1 MAMKQKDAVF
11 AAFNAGQQQG
21 LEGEALKSFA
31 AEQVKQGLM
40 SGEVSHKEGA
50 ITDEAKATK
59 YAKSLISNWTKKD
72 DRLTNG
78 VKYVPATRRGPQVK
92 DDVLKKLNESLKSL
106 KVHDAGNMTLISSVE
121 AKIAERKAQLAQEK
135 AGSKVQTLEETM
147 AALAEIGVINNAE

>member
-31 AEQVKQGLM
+31 AEQIKQGLM
-40 SGEVSHKEGA
+40 SGEVSHKEGPV
-50 ITDEAKATK
+50 TDEAKATK

-72 DRLTNG
+72 ERLTNG

-92 DDVLKKLNESLKSL
+92 DETLKKLNESLKSL
-106 KVHDAGNMTLISSVE
+106 KVHSPDNMTLITSVQ
-121 AKIAERKAQLAQEK
+121 AKIDERKAQLAAEK
-135 AGSKVQTLEETM
+135 AGSKVQTLEEAM
-147 AALAEIGVINNAE
+147 ATLAELGVPVEG